1 MDTQL
6 QIFKHI
12 DCPAGK
18 KCTSVR
24 CLFRHADDGETRDND
39 SADSS
44 SQDGPDRKRLK
55 SGAEEYD
62 PTAPPVLL
70 PDLAAAD
77 GGCAEDLTP
86 GPGPPVIGPQRDDH
100 VLAAT
105 SSTSLAASAPQRA
118 AISPPPLK
126 RKRPD
131 ASPGSASSPARGKD
145 MAATRANKAPLHAPT
160 TSSSSGGSGSGS
172 SSSNDK
178 APPAKQEALLP
189 PVVRKAET
197 LNPRPLKSNPARFE
211 VRYRLIKMLHDEYS
225 RLNKELQKLAK
236 DDDTKQL
243 ILSDQEIIWMALD
256 EEESAAARESVYS
269 SVLKSRIMSCKKL
282 SVEKWREERR
292 QAIKAAEAALSGSD
306 EGSAA
311 SSQPVVIE
319 TGLTAVQEVVLAT
332 TKLLTPIGDL
342 AKFGYVPTVP
352 SEEDVAKAK
361 EAEAFTKGWE
371 VCDRCTKRFQ
381 VFPGRREEDGALASG
396 GTCTHH
402 PGKPYIPN
410 RQTTDR
416 SVPEKQYRC
425 CGETVGQSAGCTTKD
440 NHVFRTSDPKRM
452 ACLWNFVET
461 PENANAPLDRA
472 VCFDCEMGY
481 TVKGFELIRLTATSW
496 PGGEELV
503 DVLVRPF
510 GEILDLNSAYS
521 GVYPED
527 IVNARPFS
535 LADEEEENKPPPSSS
550 SKGGGRKRLQIVSSP
565 LVARDLLFSHITRE
579 TPLIG
584 HGLENDLNCLRI
596 VHPTIVDTVLLYPH
610 KRGLPIRN
618 GLRMLMQTVLNRRI
632 QVEAPE
638 GGLQGHDSAEDARAA
653 GDLVRWKVKGVW
665 EKMKREGWKVDGER
679 LVPPGK
685 A

>member
-1 MDTQL
+1 MDAQL

-18 KCTSVR
+18 ACTSVR
-24 CLFRHADDGETRDND
+24 CLFRHVDVGETRDREP
-39 SADSS
+39 AEPSS
-44 SQDGPDRKRLK
+44 HEGPDRKRLR
-55 SGAEEYD
+55 SGADEYD

-77 GGCAEDLTP
+77 AEWAEDPTP
-86 GPGPPVIGPQRDDH
+86 GPDPSVTRPQPDKPVP
-100 VLAAT
+100 AAT
-105 SSTSLAASAPQRA
+105 SAGSPAACASQRVA
-118 AISPPPLK
+118 VSPPPLK

-131 ASPGSASSPARGKD
+131 ASPGNVSFPARGKD
-145 MAATRANKAPLHAPT
+145 TASIRAIKAPQGPP
-160 TSSSSGGSGSGS
+160 SSAD
-172 SSSNDK
+172 DK
-178 APPAKQEALLP
+178 APPATKQEAPPP
-189 PVVRKAET
+189 PVVRKPET

-211 VRYRLIKMLHDEYS
+211 VRFRLVKMLHDEYS

-236 DDDTKQL
+236 DDDTKKL

-282 SVEKWREERR
+282 SVEKWREERI
-292 QAIKAAEAALSGSD
+292 QVIKAAEAALLGSD
-306 EGSAA
+306 KGPAA

-332 TKLLTPIGDL
+332 TKLLTPIDDL
-342 AKFGYVPTVP
+342 AKFGYVTKVP
-352 SEEDVAKAK
+352 SEEEVAKAK

-402 PGKPYIPN
+402 PGKAYIPS
-410 RQTTDR
+410 RQTADR

-440 NHVFRTSDPKRM
+440 THVFKTTDPKRL
-452 ACLWNFVET
+452 ACLWNFAET
-461 PENANAPLDRA
+461 PINANAPPDRA

-510 GEILDLNSAYS
+510 GEILDLNSTYS

-535 LADEEEENKPPPSSS
+535 LAEEDRPPPPPPVRE
-550 SKGGGRKRLQIVSSP
+550 GERRRLQIVSSP
-565 LVARDLLFSHITRE
+565 VVARDLLFSHITRE
-579 TPLIG
+579 TPLMG
-584 HGLENDLNCLRI
+584 HGLENDLNCLRV
-596 VHPTIVDTVLLYPH
+596 VHPTVVDTVLLYPH

-638 GGLQGHDSAEDARAA
+638 GGLQGHDSGEDARAA

-665 EKMKREGWKVDGER
+665 ERMKRQGWTAVGER
-679 LVPPGK
+679 LVPP
-685 A
+685 AQA

>member
-12 DCPAGK
+12 DCPAGR

-24 CLFRHADDGETRDND
+24 CLFRHADEGETRDSD

-44 SQDGPDRKRLK
+44 SQEGPDRKRLK

-77 GGCAEDLTP
+77 DECAEDPTP
-86 GPGPPVIGPQRDDH
+86 GPGPSVIRPQPNNH
-100 VLAAT
+100 VPAAT
-105 SSTSLAASAPQRA
+105 STTSLATNAPQRA

-131 ASPGSASSPARGKD
+131 VSPGSTSSPARGED
-145 MAATRANKAPLHAPT
+145 MAATRVSKAPQDAPTT
-160 TSSSSGGSGSGS
+160 TSSSSS
-172 SSSNDK
+172 SSSSDK
-178 APPAKQEALLP
+178 APSAKQEETLLP
-189 PVVRKAET
+189 PVVRKPET

-236 DDDTKQL
+236 DDDSKKL

-292 QAIKAAEAALSGSD
+292 QAIKAAEAALSGGDKGPAS
-306 EGSAA
+306 

-361 EAEAFTKGWE
+361 EAEAVAKGWE
-371 VCDRCTKRFQ
+371 ICDRCTKRFQ

-461 PENANAPLDRA
+461 PENANAPLGRA

-527 IVNARPFS
+527 I
-535 LADEEEENKPPPSSS
+535 
-550 SKGGGRKRLQIVSSP
+550 
-565 LVARDLLFSHITRE
+565 
-579 TPLIG
+579 
-584 HGLENDLNCLRI
+584 
-596 VHPTIVDTVLLYPH
+596 
-610 KRGLPIRN
+610 
-618 GLRMLMQTVLNRRI
+618 
-632 QVEAPE
+632 
-638 GGLQGHDSAEDARAA
+638 GHDSAEDARAA